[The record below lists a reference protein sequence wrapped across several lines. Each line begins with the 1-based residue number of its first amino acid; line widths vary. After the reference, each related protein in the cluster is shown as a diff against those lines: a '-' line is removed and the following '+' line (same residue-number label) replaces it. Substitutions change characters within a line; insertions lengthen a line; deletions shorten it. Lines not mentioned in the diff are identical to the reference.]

1 MQAPFIQE
9 ISKARTILI
18 AGAGGGFDIVSGI
31 PLYLYLR
38 SLGKQVVLAN
48 LSFTALPFSESEEV
62 FSGTYH
68 VTEASADLP
77 YFPEKYIFDW
87 LRTRKEAPDVYAFSN
102 RMGVVPLSQAYS
114 YIVERH
120 DIDTLVLVDGG
131 TDSLM
136 FGDEPKVGTIVED
149 ACSIV
154 AAGKTSVTNCFLA
167 AIGFGVEHDLNHHAC
182 LENISALIKDN
193 QYLGALSLTSEM
205 TEGQAYLEL
214 VDYLNTRMTLHESIV
229 TNSIA
234 SAIRGEFGDFH
245 PTRRT
250 KGSVQFISP
259 LMSLFWF
266 FRLGGVASRIRFSSS
281 IEDTT
286 TMDEVAKAFQM
297 YRIMNTRRAHGD
309 IPLK

>member
-1 MQAPFIQE
+1 MQAPFLQE
-9 ISKARTILI
+9 ISKARSVLI

-48 LSFTALPFSESEEV
+48 LSFTALPFSDSEEV
-62 FSGTYH
+62 FAGTYH

-77 YFPEKYIFDW
+77 YFPEKHILNW
-87 LRTRKEAPDVYAFSN
+87 LRSRSEFPYVYGLSN
-102 RMGVVPLSQAYS
+102 RMGVLPLSQAYS
-114 YIVERH
+114 HLVERH

-154 AAGKTSVTNCFLA
+154 AAARTAVTSRFLV

-182 LENISALIKDN
+182 LENISALVKN
-193 QYLGALSLTSEM
+193 GHYLGAQSLTNQM
-205 TEGQAYLEL
+205 MEGQAYLDL
-214 VDYLNTRMTLHESIV
+214 VDYLNSKMVLHESIV

-234 SAIRGEFGDFH
+234 SAMQGEFGDFH
-245 PTRRT
+245 PTTRT

-266 FRLGGVASRIRFSSS
+266 FRLEGVASQLRFSSS
-281 IEDTT
+281 IENSM
-286 TMDEVAKAFQM
+286 TMDEVAKAFQL
-297 YRIMNTRRAHGD
+297 YRITNTRRTHQG